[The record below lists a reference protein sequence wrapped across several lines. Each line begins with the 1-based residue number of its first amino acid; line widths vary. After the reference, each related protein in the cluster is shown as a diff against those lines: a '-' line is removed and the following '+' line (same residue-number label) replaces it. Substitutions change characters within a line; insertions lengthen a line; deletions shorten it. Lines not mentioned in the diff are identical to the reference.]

1 MKEMSMSKPHNQ
13 VERIS
18 FSAGEVLMTQ
28 GEIGGHAVVIEAGEV
43 QILVAQ
49 DQIDRLVA
57 LAGPGEI
64 VGEMAL
70 IDREP
75 RSATVRALTDG
86 EGMVIP
92 WEVFQSDLDASPTLI
107 RNIVEILTRN
117 LRRMDGV

>member
-1 MKEMSMSKPHNQ
+1 MPKLKKHTQ
-13 VERIS
+13 VERIK

-28 GEIGGHAVVIEAGEV
+28 GEIGGHAVVIESGEV
-43 QILVAQ
+43 QILVAH
-49 DQIDRLVA
+49 DQTERLLA
-57 LAGPGEI
+57 LAGAGEI
-64 VGEMAL
+64 IGEMAL

-75 RSATVRALTDG
+75 RSATVRAMTDG

-92 WEVFQSDLDASPTLI
+92 WEVFQADLDASPTLI